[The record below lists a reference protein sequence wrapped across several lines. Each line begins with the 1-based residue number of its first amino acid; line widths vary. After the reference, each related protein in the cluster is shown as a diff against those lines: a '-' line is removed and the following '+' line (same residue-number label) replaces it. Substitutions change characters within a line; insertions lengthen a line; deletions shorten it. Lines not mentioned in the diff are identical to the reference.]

1 MEREYDHKT
10 VEERWMK
17 EWIRGKYWA
26 APDFPDSAKK
36 RYILTMYPYPSGD
49 MHVGHTEIFAIHD
62 SIARFVRM
70 HGYQVLNPLGF
81 DAFGLP
87 AENAAIKR
95 GSPPKEWTASN
106 IAIWRSSAE
115 RLGCSFDWDRM
126 FATCDP
132 EYYRWNQWFFLRF
145 YERGLAYRKEAGAWW
160 CPKDKTVLANEQVV
174 AGRCER
180 CDSIVVKRYLAQWF
194 FKITDYADR
203 LLDDLVLN
211 TGWSDR
217 LKTLQRNWIG
227 RSYGAEIDFSLEG
240 IEDPVTVFTTRPDT
254 LWGATFFVLAPEHP
268 LAERLVAGTNK
279 EAQLREF
286 KEQVETMTEIDRSS
300 TERPKEGM
308 FLGKYATNPVNG
320 EKIPIWV
327 GDYVLMDYGTG
338 AIMAVPAHDQR
349 DLDFARR
356 YNLPVRVVISP
367 PDHELDAVTM
377 QESWPHEGVMTNSGR
392 FDGTPASESIDRV
405 IEWLEAEG
413 IGRRAKSFRLRDWLI
428 SRQRYWGTPIPIIH
442 CPRCGEVQVPDDQL
456 PVVLP
461 EVVDFRPTGEASP
474 LATAH
479 EWVDVDCPACGGP
492 ARRDT
497 DTMDT
502 FVDSSWYF
510 HRFLDPHN
518 DREPFA
524 RARSDAWMPTDQYT
538 GGIEHAVGHL
548 IYARFFQKIMMD
560 MGMVRDPEPYPNML
574 NHGIVTM
581 GGKKMSKSR
590 GNIVEASTALDLYG
604 ADALRLYMLFFGPPE
619 QAIDWP
625 EEGVT
630 AIGRVTFPW
639 LQRVWRLCEQH
650 HQRAELDT
658 ADAAAQ
664 PPVAGLSNADAD
676 AAILELR
683 RHIHRTI
690 KVVTKD
696 YEQFSFNT
704 AIARLMELVNHA
716 YRYQTEWPGGPG
728 LHELIETLLKLLAP
742 MAPYLTEEQWHR
754 LGHETTIHKE
764 SWPDFDPALAAEQE
778 VTMVIQVNG
787 KVRDTVPVPP
797 DIAEA
802 EMKQLALTSD
812 KVRPYL
818 DGGEPTKIIVRP
830 PKLIS
835 LVV

>member
-1 MEREYDHKT
+1 MEREYDHKSI
-10 VEERWMK
+10 ENHWMQ
-17 EWIRGKYWA
+17 EWIGGKYWA
-26 APDFPDSAKK
+26 APDFPDPAKK
-36 RYILTMYPYPSGD
+36 RYVLTMYPYPSGD
-49 MHVGHTEIFAIHD
+49 MHVGHVEIFAIHD

-70 HGYQVLNPLGF
+70 QGYQVLNPLGF

-95 GSPPKEWTASN
+95 GIQPREWTDRN
-106 IAIWRSSAE
+106 IAIWRASAE
-115 RLGCSFDWDRM
+115 RFGCSFDWDRM
-126 FATCDP
+126 LSTCDP
-132 EYYRWNQWFFLRF
+132 DYYRWNQWLFLRF
-145 YERGLAYRKEAGAWW
+145 YERGLAYRKEAAAWW
-160 CPKDKTVLANEQVV
+160 CPKDKTVLANEQVI
-174 AGRCER
+174 AGRCEL
-180 CDSIVVKRYLAQWF
+180 CDTLVVKRYLSQWF
-194 FKITDYADR
+194 FRTTEYADR
-203 LLDDLVLN
+203 LLDDLVLC
-211 TGWSDR
+211 TGWSER

-227 RSYGAEIDFSLEG
+227 RSFGAEVDFKLDGID
-240 IEDPVTVFTTRPDT
+240 DPVTVFTTRPDT

-268 LAERLVAGTNK
+268 LAEQLVAGTDK
-279 EAQLREF
+279 ESELAGFR
-286 KEQVETMTEIDRSS
+286 EQVDTMTEIDRLSL
-300 TERPKEGM
+300 EHPKLGM

-327 GDYVLMDYGTG
+327 GDYVLLDYGTG

-349 DLDFARR
+349 DLDFARQ
-356 YNLPVRVVISP
+356 YGLPVRVVISP
-367 PDHELDAVTM
+367 SDRELDPMTM
-377 QESWPHEGVMTNSGR
+377 TEAWGHEGIMVNSGD
-392 FDGTPASESIDRV
+392 FDGTPASESVDAV
-405 IEWLEAEG
+405 VQWLEKEG
-413 IGRRAKSFRLRDWLI
+413 LGRRAKNFRLRDWLI

-442 CPRCGEVQVPDDQL
+442 CDRCGEVLVPDDQL

-461 EVVDFRPTGEASP
+461 EVVDFKPTGEGSP

-479 EWVDVDCPACGGP
+479 DWVNVDCPQCGGP

-510 HRFLDPHN
+510 HRYLDPHN
-518 DREPFA
+518 DHLPFD
-524 RARSDAWMPTDQYT
+524 RAKSDAWMPTDQYT

-548 IYARFFQKIMMD
+548 IYARFFQKVMMD

-574 NHGIVTM
+574 NHGVVTM

-590 GNIVEASTALDLYG
+590 GNIVEASAALDLYG
-604 ADALRLYMLFFGPPE
+604 ADALRLYLLFFGPAE

-639 LQRVWRLCEQH
+639 LQRVWRLCEQVDEAADGGSEA
-650 HQRAELDT
+650 AE
-658 ADAAAQ
+658 
-664 PPVAGLSNADAD
+664 G
-676 AAILELR
+676 ELR

-696 YEQFSFNT
+696 YENFSFNT

-716 YRYQTEWPGGPG
+716 YRYGAEGGGGPVVR
-728 LHELIETLLKLLAP
+728 ELVEVVLKLLAP
-742 MAPYLTEEQWHR
+742 MAPYITEEQWHR
-754 LGHETTIHKE
+754 LGHDTSIHKE
-764 SWPDFDPALAAEQE
+764 LWPEFDAELAAEQE

-787 KVRDTVPVPP
+787 KVRDTVSVAP

-802 EMKQLALTSD
+802 EMKDLALSSD
-812 KVRPYL
+812 KIRSYL
-818 DGGEPTKIIVRP
+818 DGGEPTKIIIKP